1 MELTIS
7 RAEILAI
14 LPAGMVFITG
24 LMQLFVDLGKS
35 STDTRSEK
43 THLAM
48 IGVTGI
54 LLGFSALF
62 IQGVESSAGTL
73 YAGAMTDD
81 LFGRM
86 GAGVI
91 LVAALFCT
99 LMSGGYLASSGN
111 NRAEFHSLI
120 CFSAGAMVLSL
131 IHI

>member
-24 LMQLFVDLGKS
+24 LMQLFIDLGKS

-62 IQGVESSAGTL
+62 IQGVESSAETGNPVAGPGASASALERSGASNHHWAYGAKAGITL
-73 YAGAMTDD
+73 PPCFEEKEGPKEIH
-81 LFGRM
+81 L
-86 GAGVI
+86 
-91 LVAALFCT
+91 
-99 LMSGGYLASSGN
+99 
-111 NRAEFHSLI
+111 LI
-120 CFSAGAMVLSL
+120 
-131 IHI
+131 

>member
-14 LPAGMVFITG
+14 LPAAILFLTG

-35 STDTRSEK
+35 SADTRSEK

-62 IQGVESSAGTL
+62 IQGIGASTGVL

-86 GAGVI
+86 GAAVI
-91 LVAALFCT
+91 LAAALFC
-99 LMSGGYLASSGN
+99 
-111 NRAEFHSLI
+111 
-120 CFSAGAMVLSL
+120 FSM
-131 IHI
+131 